1 MNRPQRFR
9 GLATDPGVQRKTPE
23 AVIRQTGI
31 VVGKTSRKGPYRAS
45 SAERSRKSLLQSP
58 DNRAFWNAYPHT
70 EVPKPRHLA
79 GIAQPG
85 GVT

>member
-1 MNRPQRFR
+1 
-9 GLATDPGVQRKTPE
+9 VQRKAPE

-31 VVGKTSRKGPYRAS
+31 VAGKTSRKDPYRAS
-45 SAERSRKSLLQSP
+45 SAERSKLDRI
-58 DNRAFWNAYPHT
+58 T
-70 EVPKPRHLA
+70 EKPGQPGFLECLPIHGFTQKPVLT